1 MTSTENYSETEN
13 DAADFTESNKGGI
26 DSGVGVDIGDI
37 GVVSP
42 SFVNSTLIIYRLL
55 YVALVCL
62 TV

>member
-13 DAADFTESNKGGI
+13 DAADSTESNKGGI
-26 DSGVGVDIGDI
+26 DSGVGVDDII
-37 GVVSP
+37 GVVNP
-42 SFVNSTLIIYRLL
+42 SLVNRTLIISRLL

>member
-1 MTSTENYSETEN
+1 MTSTKNYSETEN
-13 DAADFTESNKGGI
+13 DAADCTESNKGGI

-37 GVVSP
+37 GVVSK
-42 SFVNSTLIIYRLL
+42 SCVNRTLTISRLL